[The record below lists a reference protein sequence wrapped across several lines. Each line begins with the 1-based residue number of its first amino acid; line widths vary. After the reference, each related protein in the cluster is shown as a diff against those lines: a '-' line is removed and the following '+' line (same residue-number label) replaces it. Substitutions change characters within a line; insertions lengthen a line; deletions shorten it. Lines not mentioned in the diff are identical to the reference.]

1 MENAP
6 LCYTSLMKLKPKK
19 VNGHPALWATLTILS
34 FPIVATT
41 VGWLGASSFKSFLAG
56 AGASLAILILEAI
69 VRGRWWMAEPAIAS
83 LLNDPHFSRRLIF
96 VTFLLVFVF
105 QTLVLTGFLA
115 NPSMDRN
122 VIYFIL
128 KRQCVMPTGS
138 WLSRICDTATR
149 TEPSMDA
156 SLMQVRLAAEQRFFA
171 DGFVTCAARSI
182 AVANAPQTSLLGVIV
197 RCDRWTL
204 GTVTRTPLSE
214 ATEER
219 VVVSLLNRTPDGTY
233 VVSGWSDDPSMPE
246 WSALGGDLAAATA
259 QRTADAWNVHRQD
272 MRRETYRRAFE
283 QLQAQ

>member
-1 MENAP
+1 
-6 LCYTSLMKLKPKK
+6 
-19 VNGHPALWATLTILS
+19 
-34 FPIVATT
+34 
-41 VGWLGASSFKSFLAG
+41 
-56 AGASLAILILEAI
+56 
-69 VRGRWWMAEPAIAS
+69 
-83 LLNDPHFSRRLIF
+83 
-96 VTFLLVFVF
+96 
-105 QTLVLTGFLA
+105 
-115 NPSMDRN
+115 
-122 VIYFIL
+122 
-128 KRQCVMPTGS
+128 
-138 WLSRICDTATR
+138 
-149 TEPSMDA
+149 MDA

-219 VVVSLLNRTPDGTY
+219 GGLSLLNRTPDGTY

-259 QRTADAWNVHRQD
+259 QRTADAWNVHRQE
-272 MRRETYRRAFE
+272 MQRETYRRAFE